1 VFRYWLQLGIKMGW
15 ISKPYCMTHD
25 GNYEYMT
32 EEERKEWDD
41 GGDPSIQPINK
52 KAPQI
57 KSANCGA
64 FLFIG

>member
-1 VFRYWLQLGIKMGW
+1 VFRYWLHLGIKMGW

-41 GGDPSIQPINK
+41 GGDPCHVAISI
-52 KAPQI
+52 
-57 KSANCGA
+57 
-64 FLFIG
+64 LD